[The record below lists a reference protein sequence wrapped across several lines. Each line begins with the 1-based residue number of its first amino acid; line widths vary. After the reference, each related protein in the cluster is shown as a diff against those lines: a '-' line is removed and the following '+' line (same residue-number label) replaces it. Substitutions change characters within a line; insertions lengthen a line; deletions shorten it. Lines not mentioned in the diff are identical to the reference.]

1 MLVDN
6 PAKVVSIDYR
16 TSKNRINQ
24 LKAYPSNEITS
35 LLFNRS
41 QEHDIALQTLYLNDV
56 SSIWSIQVTETD
68 YHIRKLNYIKA
79 DGQIVGMIQ
88 SIAFFLWNLKKY
100 SILMNKS

>member
-1 MLVDN
+1 MDN

-24 LKAYPSNEITS
+24 LKAYPSNEMTS
-35 LLFNRS
+35 LLFNGS
-41 QEHDIALQTLYLNDV
+41 QEPESALQPLFLNDA

-88 SIAFFLWNLKKY
+88 
-100 SILMNKS
+100 